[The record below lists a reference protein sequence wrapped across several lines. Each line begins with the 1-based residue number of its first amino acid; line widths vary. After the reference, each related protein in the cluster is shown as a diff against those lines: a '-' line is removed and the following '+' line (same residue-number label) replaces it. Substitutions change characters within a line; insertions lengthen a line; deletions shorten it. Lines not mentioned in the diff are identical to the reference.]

1 MSNKQADIRP
11 NGKLLELE
19 VKIEASDVPSK
30 VSNAASNFLLDFQI
44 DEEKPGN
51 KKSIRSSENGLPEIW
66 QEFSNAKFG
75 IEVQSDAKALLVE
88 LK

>member
-1 MSNKQADIRP
+1 MSNSQADIRP
-11 NGKLLELE
+11 DGQRLELE

-30 VSNAASNFLLDFQI
+30 VSNFLLDFQI

-66 QEFSNAKFG
+66 
-75 IEVQSDAKALLVE
+75 
-88 LK
+88 